1 MTAILLITFF
11 VLVFLTVPIAFALL
25 AAAMATLAA
34 MSGINDIPLA
44 LIPSS
49 LYAATANFSLLAIPF
64 FVLAGNIM
72 VVGGIAKR
80 LVDFFNA
87 LIGGV
92 AGGLAHA
99 ATLACMFFAALSG
112 SSAATAASI
121 GKALIPEMERHRYDK
136 KFSAAVVATGGI
148 LGMIIPPSI
157 AMIVYAM
164 TAEVSVTQLF
174 SGGVIP
180 GLLGGLAIMAYSFF
194 FARKHNYTL
203 TEEELKRRPGL
214 FRAFLNAFW
223 AITMPVVILG
233 GIYGGIFT
241 ATEASAIAV
250 LYGVLVSLI
259 YREITIRSF
268 IEAVIDAVYD
278 TATILLIMGS
288 SAILGWVLV
297 VLQLPQ
303 SLAAAMLGFSSNPYM
318 ILLLILVL
326 YLIIGCFIGTS
337 PAIVL
342 VVPILLPAI
351 KAVGIDLVFF
361 GVFTVFALGIG
372 LITPPVGTDLFVV
385 SSIARLKF
393 EDVVRAVVPLIVIY
407 TLLCVLFIF
416 VPQLITFLP
425 DLVTVQ

>member
-214 FRAFLNAFW
+214 FRACL
-223 AITMPVVILG
+223 
-233 GIYGGIFT
+233 
-241 ATEASAIAV
+241 
-250 LYGVLVSLI
+250 LY
-259 YREITIRSF
+259 
-268 IEAVIDAVYD
+268 
-278 TATILLIMGS
+278 
-288 SAILGWVLV
+288 
-297 VLQLPQ
+297 
-303 SLAAAMLGFSSNPYM
+303 
-318 ILLLILVL
+318 
-326 YLIIGCFIGTS
+326 TS
-337 PAIVL
+337 PS
-342 VVPILLPAI
+342 PR
-351 KAVGIDLVFF
+351 D
-361 GVFTVFALGIG
+361 
-372 LITPPVGTDLFVV
+372 
-385 SSIARLKF
+385 
-393 EDVVRAVVPLIVIY
+393 
-407 TLLCVLFIF
+407 
-416 VPQLITFLP
+416 
-425 DLVTVQ
+425 

>member
-136 KFSAAVVATGGI
+136 KFS
-148 LGMIIPPSI
+148 GMIIPPSI
-157 AMIVYAM
+157 AMIGYAM
-164 TAEVSVTQLF
+164 TAEGSVTQRF

-303 SLAAAMLGFSSNPYM
+303 SLAAAMLGFSSNPYV